1 MGEGLNKLRFN
12 FEATGIGSVPFKD
25 PKEACRIICDNFK
38 SIPFWPQ
45 LSKRSFLENM
55 YVQFSEKLPGVV
67 IDENNKTIYVDTAG
81 VAETIEELYGK
92 YVEGDLDFFA
102 ISKNFAEGFYE
113 FLEYLKSGPSDIKFI
128 KGHTTGPISY
138 ALSLTDQNR
147 KAIIHDRDLF
157 EVLTKTLSMRVR
169 WQIRK
174 LKKYNP
180 NIIIFIDEPYLVSIG
195 SSFVNINI
203 ENAFEKMD
211 EMIKAIKTEG
221 ALVGVHCCGNT
232 DFGLLLKRDIDIL
245 NFDAYNFAKEFSLY
259 AQDIGNF
266 LARGGTIAW
275 GVVPSS
281 DAIRTQTKYTLI
293 EKMESALKLL
303 IDKKIAK
310 ETISSIITPSC
321 GVGTMDEA
329 DAKKVIEATK
339 ILSAEITKKEK
350 Q

>member
-1 MGEGLNKLRFN
+1 MRFN

-45 LSKRSFLENM
+45 LSRRSFLENM

-67 IDENNKTIYVDTAG
+67 IDESNKTIYVDTAG

-113 FLEYLKSGPSDIKFI
+113 FLEYLKSAPSDIKFI

-266 LARGGTIAW
+266 MARGGTIAW

-303 IDKKIAK
+303 TDKKIAK